1 MRKFNFSM
9 PTKIVFGQD
18 VVKDAGESLA
28 LGKKALIVTGKTS
41 ARLSGALDDVLSV
54 LPGEYVIFDE
64 VENNPTG
71 ENCAQGARLAREEG
85 CDYII
90 AIGGGSPLDAAKV
103 MAVLAVNDKQPL
115 ELYGGWE
122 HKALP
127 IAAIPTTVGRE
138 VKSPL
143 MRCSPSMRRRLRRAW
158 AVPTFFPPWP
168 IWTPSTQLHCHC
180 RPLLIQR

>member
-71 ENCAQGARLAREEG
+71 ENCAQGRGWPGRRLRLHHRHWRRVTFRCG
-85 CDYII
+85 Q
-90 AIGGGSPLDAAKV
+90 V
-103 MAVLAVNDKQPL
+103 MAVLAVNDKPL

-122 HKALP
+122 H
-127 IAAIPTTVGRE
+127 
-138 VKSPL
+138 SPAH
-143 MRCSPSMRRRLRRAW
+143 RRHPHHRGDGK
-158 AVPTFFPPWP
+158 
-168 IWTPSTQLHCHC
+168 
-180 RPLLIQR
+180 

>member
-71 ENCAQGARLAREEG
+71 RTAPKGRGWPGKKAATTS
-85 CDYII
+85 
-90 AIGGGSPLDAAKV
+90 SPLAAGH
-103 MAVLAVNDKQPL
+103 L
-115 ELYGGWE
+115 
-122 HKALP
+122 
-127 IAAIPTTVGRE
+127 
-138 VKSPL
+138 
-143 MRCSPSMRRRLRRAW
+143 
-158 AVPTFFPPWP
+158 
-168 IWTPSTQLHCHC
+168 
-180 RPLLIQR
+180 